1 MKEKIVLAYSG
12 GLDTSVLVHLLTHRH
27 GYEVIACHIDVG
39 EAKDPN
45 ALSARARSA
54 GAVAFEFVE
63 AREEFAEEYCFPAL
77 QAHALYQGVYPLSAA
92 LSRPLI
98 AKHLVGIARKYGASA
113 VAHGATGKGNDQVR
127 FELAIKA
134 LAPDLRVVAPQRE
147 HNLNRDAC
155 LAYAAEHGIEVAAT
169 RRSPYS
175 IDENLWGRSIEGGVL
190 EDPAQEPPA
199 DAFAW
204 TKGFGEAA
212 PEPESLR
219 LAFERGRPSHVNGEA
234 LSAAAL
240 IARVSE
246 IAGRHGVGRIDLME
260 DRVVGIKSRELYEA
274 PAALTLIAAHRD
286 LERFTSLRQTS
297 EFKEIVSQ
305 RYANLIYDGLW
316 FSQLRK
322 ALEAFNQAVQA
333 RVSGEVHLKL
343 FQGTVRVVGRSSPF
357 GLYDRALS
365 TYDERDTFD
374 HRSAG
379 GLIELQSLPLQLFA
393 KLSEEGR

>member
-12 GLDTSVLVHLLTHRH
+12 GLDTSVLVHLLTHRQ

-39 EAKDPN
+39 EASDPE
-45 ALSARARSA
+45 ALTARAKRA
-54 GAVAFEFVE
+54 GAIACEFVH
-63 AREEFAEEYCFPAL
+63 AREELAEDYCFPAL
-77 QAHALYQGVYPLSAA
+77 KAHALYQGVYPLSAA

-98 AKHLVGIARKYGASA
+98 AKHLVKVARAHGATA

-190 EDPAQEPPA
+190 EDPWHEPPE

-204 TKGFGEAA
+204 TKGFADAA
-212 PEPESLR
+212 PEPESLQLR
-219 LAFERGRPSHVNGEA
+219 FEAGRPTHVNGEA
-234 LSAAAL
+234 LSPAAL

-274 PAALTLIAAHRD
+274 PAAIALITAHRD
-286 LERFTSLRQTS
+286 LERITSLRQTS
-297 EFKEIVSQ
+297 EFKALVSQ
-305 RYANLIYDGLW
+305 RYAQLIYDGLW
-316 FSQLRK
+316 FSQLRE
-322 ALEAFNQAVQA
+322 ALEAFNQAVQT
-333 RVSGEVHLKL
+333 RVTGEVSLRL
-343 FQGTVRVVGRSSPF
+343 FQGTVRAVGRRSPF
-357 GLYDRALS
+357 GLYDHTLS
-365 TYDERDTFD
+365 TYDERDAFD
-374 HRSAG
+374 HRAAQ

-393 KLSEEGR
+393 KLPEEA

>member
-12 GLDTSVLVHLLTHRH
+12 GLDTSVLVHLLTHKH

-39 EAKDPN
+39 EAKDAE
-45 ALSARARSA
+45 ALTARAKSA
-54 GAVAFEFVE
+54 GAIPCEFVH
-63 AREEFAEEYCFPAL
+63 AREEFAEAFCFPAL

-98 AKHLVGIARKYGASA
+98 AKHLVEVARKHGATA

-190 EDPAQEPPA
+190 EDPAHEPPE

-212 PEPESLR
+212 PEPERLHLR
-219 LAFERGRPSHVNGEA
+219 FEKGRPTHVNGEA
-234 LSAAAL
+234 LSPAAL

-274 PAALTLIAAHRD
+274 PAAVVLIAAHKD

-316 FSQLRK
+316 FSQLRD
-322 ALEAFNQAVQA
+322 ALEAFNQELQQ
-333 RVSGEVHLKL
+333 RVTGEVTLKL

-357 GLYDRALS
+357 GLYDHALS
-365 TYDERDTFD
+365 TYDERDAFD
-374 HRSAG
+374 HRAAA

-393 KLSEEGR
+393 KLSKEVE